1 MTAHTLSIAALGRG
15 LRRGDFSAEE
25 ITRATLARM
34 EAGDG
39 AVHAFV
45 RVEADAA
52 VAAARQADGELRAGR
67 DRGPLHG
74 IPYGTKDVFD
84 VAGLPTTCCSRLRL
98 QHRAASDAAV
108 TARLRA
114 AGAVLVGKLATFEFA
129 LGGTSFDLPFP
140 PARNPWNLDHVPG
153 GSSSGSAA
161 AVAAGFVRF
170 ATGTCTSGSIRGP
183 AAWCGVVGLKP
194 SFGRVSR
201 RGVFPLSPTM
211 DHCGPLAASVEDAAI
226 ALGAMAGHDPA
237 DPGSVDRPVPDFTRH
252 LGDGVAGMRIGVPWH
267 LFEHSPALTPDTRD
281 AIERT
286 AALLSEAGASI
297 HRAVLPQLERLL
309 ACSRIIMAAE
319 AFAIHRTALARDPS
333 AYGKAALRRFAVGA
347 GIGAA
352 DYLDAQRLRGTLAAA
367 VDAVLGDHDALLTA
381 ISLGPAPSFA
391 SERSSTAWPLQASP
405 FNVSGHPAIS
415 VPVGLDRNGLPLAV
429 QVVGRRFGEDGLLRL
444 AHSIERRSGWS
455 ETDPSSRTHGAT
467 AARLG
472 PSHVPG

>member
-1 MTAHTLSIAALGRG
+1 MTLDTLPIAALGQG

-25 ITRATLARM
+25 VTRAALARI
-34 EAGDG
+34 EAEDG
-39 AVHAFV
+39 AIHAFV
-45 RVEADAA
+45 RVEAEAA
-52 VAAARQADGELRAGR
+52 LAASRQADAELRAGR

-84 VAGLPTTCCSRLRL
+84 VAGLPTTCHSRLRL
-98 QHRAASDAAV
+98 HHRAAADAAV
-108 TARLRA
+108 TARLRD

-211 DHCGPLAASVEDAAI
+211 DHCGPLAASVEDVAI

-237 DPGSVDRPVPDFTRH
+237 DPGSVDRPVPDFRTG
-252 LGDGVAGMRIGVPWH
+252 LQGGVKGMRIGVPWH
-267 LFEHSPALTPDTRD
+267 WFEDNPALTPDAWG

-286 AALLSEAGASI
+286 VALLSDAGGTI
-297 HRAVLPQLERLL
+297 RRVVLPELAQLL
-309 ACSRIIMAAE
+309 ACSRVIMAAE
-319 AFAIHRTALARDPS
+319 AFAIHRAELARAPS
-333 AYGKAALRRFAVGA
+333 AYGEAAARRFVLGA
-347 GIGAA
+347 GVGAA
-352 DYLDAQRLRGTLAAA
+352 DYLDAQRLRGRLAAA
-367 VDAVLGDHDALLTA
+367 MDSVLGDHDALLTA

-391 SERSSTAWPLQASP
+391 SERNSTAWPLQASP

-415 VPVGLDRNGLPLAV
+415 MPVGLDGEGLPLAV
-429 QVVGRRFGEDGLLRL
+429 QAVGQRFDEVGLLRL
-444 AHSIERRSGWS
+444 ARAIERATGWGGK
-455 ETDPSSRTHGAT
+455 P
-467 AARLG
+467 AR
-472 PSHVPG
+472 